1 MTPCPWP
8 RCCPCIHGKTW
19 GYLNFRSTTKSER
32 NVYDSR
38 YLGPRPPHL
47 HENDGDLS
55 EHTRNDGTERRRGG
69 TFVILIDLCGHAR
82 TGPRISP
89 PQRASG
95 PTIWAAISPTN
106 NGKKKKKRNGK
117 DSSYR
122 SSLLFIS
129 SSPPLF
135 YIFVVWKELRSFS
148 LFDNRRRHLIVS
160 RRSLLSQL
168 DAARG
173 EDKAWIWCR
182 GSRVGS
188 GRRPLDWDGRTI
200 LRLLPLIAMGGCF
213 SVEEPQLPP
222 TKKPGLSLSPLAPPS
237 VPPSPSIF

>member
-1 MTPCPWP
+1 M
-8 RCCPCIHGKTW
+8 
-19 GYLNFRSTTKSER
+19 
-32 NVYDSR
+32 YDSR

-129 SSPPLF
+129 SSPPPFLYF
-135 YIFVVWKELRSFS
+135 CCVEGTEIFFSFRQSSTTSHCFPAIPAVATRRGAGGGQSLDLVSGVQGRIWSEAARLGWTDDIEAPSPHRHGRMLLRRGAPAPS
-148 LFDNRRRHLIVS
+148 HQET
-160 RRSLLSQL
+160 RSLPLSPR
-168 DAARG
+168 A
-173 EDKAWIWCR
+173 
-182 GSRVGS
+182 
-188 GRRPLDWDGRTI
+188 PLC
-200 LRLLPLIAMGGCF
+200 P
-213 SVEEPQLPP
+213 
-222 TKKPGLSLSPLAPPS
+222 SLSFYLLRDHNPLKAPFS
-237 VPPSPSIF
+237 